1 MFTMDS
7 LVFLAIAVAILFA
20 AVQRGGDG
28 ARTMSEKTHR
38 AICGAAIA
46 AGVLVRLA
54 RLTSLP
60 AGISAEEA
68 LVGVQA
74 KALWQTGGFL
84 FGQGLTTQL
93 SQWAGETTGPLLAVL
108 TAPFVGLVGTVW
120 GIKTAFEQI
129 AIAQDTSLA
138 VVAPGIAEALLA
150 TALGLMAAIPAVI
163 FYNKFTADAD
173 RLGANYENFADEF
186 STILSRQLN
195 EG

>member
-1 MFTMDS
+1 MDS

-60 AGISAEEA
+60 AGISAEA

-74 KALWQTGGFL
+74 KALWQIGRF
-84 FGQGLTTQL
+84 
-93 SQWAGETTGPLLAVL
+93 SQSGRG
-108 TAPFVGLVGTVW
+108 
-120 GIKTAFEQI
+120 
-129 AIAQDTSLA
+129 
-138 VVAPGIAEALLA
+138 
-150 TALGLMAAIPAVI
+150 
-163 FYNKFTADAD
+163 
-173 RLGANYENFADEF
+173 
-186 STILSRQLN
+186 
-195 EG
+195 

>member
-54 RLTSLP
+54 RLTGLP
-60 AGISAEEA
+60 AGLSAEEA

-84 FGQGLTTQL
+84 VGPVSYTHLTL
-93 SQWAGETTGPLLAVL
+93 PTTN
-108 TAPFVGLVGTVW
+108 LV
-120 GIKTAFEQI
+120 
-129 AIAQDTSLA
+129 
-138 VVAPGIAEALLA
+138 
-150 TALGLMAAIPAVI
+150 
-163 FYNKFTADAD
+163 
-173 RLGANYENFADEF
+173 
-186 STILSRQLN
+186 
-195 EG
+195 